1 MKINWDDGPTIFQQ
15 GSFVCQRLGR
25 SSSTAQLY
33 LLTSEPSLD
42 PQVLKAQCWNNE
54 GLRMWEPAHPGQPT
68 SGKCETYGNVF
79 KGQFWLVLQ
88 GENGI
93 KATQWPASVE
103 WVLCREFY
111 FVLYARNLDP
121 TLCVKQGAALWRGAD
136 QDHSHYCAGS
146 QTSEA
151 YHHAQWWRLLSHIS
165 NYISSAFE
173 IKGQRNMGLTFQV
186 LRPLWSVLCKMEG
199 GDFVLSWC
207 REQSLRV
214 STLHHCKCGCQR
226 CIET

>member
-1 MKINWDDGPTIFQQ
+1 MMDP
-15 GSFVCQRLGR
+15 SFSNKNHPCASSLGWNSLR
-25 SSSTAQLY
+25 VWQDM
-33 LLTSEPSLD
+33 LTSKPSLD
-42 PQVLKAQCWNNE
+42 PQALAAQCCNNE
-54 GLRMWEPAHPGQPT
+54 GLGVWEPVLSVQPT
-68 SGKCETYGNVF
+68 SGKCETHGNVF

-151 YHHAQWWRLLSHIS
+151 
-165 NYISSAFE
+165 
-173 IKGQRNMGLTFQV
+173 
-186 LRPLWSVLCKMEG
+186 
-199 GDFVLSWC
+199 
-207 REQSLRV
+207 
-214 STLHHCKCGCQR
+214 
-226 CIET
+226 

>member
-1 MKINWDDGPTIFQQ
+1 MGQFLSSLPPIPTLPIFLSSPVLPHWKYQLRKFNLLSQRVDLMKMNWDGGPITFQQ
-15 GSFVCQRLGR
+15 GSLCASSLGR
-25 SSSTAQLY
+25 INLTAWQHLLASSAWTLRSWEHNAGTVKVWGCGSQHTQYNPLQESARH
-33 LLTSEPSLD
+33 TEMSLKD
-42 PQVLKAQCWNNE
+42 NS
-54 GLRMWEPAHPGQPT
+54 GLCY
-68 SGKCETYGNVF
+68 K
-79 KGQFWLVLQ
+79 

-151 YHHAQWWRLLSHIS
+151 YHHTQ
-165 NYISSAFE
+165 
-173 IKGQRNMGLTFQV
+173 
-186 LRPLWSVLCKMEG
+186 
-199 GDFVLSWC
+199 
-207 REQSLRV
+207 
-214 STLHHCKCGCQR
+214 
-226 CIET
+226 